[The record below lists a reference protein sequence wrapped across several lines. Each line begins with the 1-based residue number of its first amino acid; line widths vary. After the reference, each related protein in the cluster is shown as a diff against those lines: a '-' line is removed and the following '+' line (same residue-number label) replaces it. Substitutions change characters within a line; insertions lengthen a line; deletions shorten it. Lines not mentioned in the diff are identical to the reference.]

1 MDMETLVLRLAFV
14 FYLFAFGLYTLH
26 ALRKANVQVAGRVML
41 TFAVLLQIVAL
52 AVRWVNAGHP
62 PYRTLY
68 ESLVTLTWF
77 IGLVLLGFE
86 LRTRDPRPLPVALLI
101 NLIALYFAEFVA
113 SPEMA
118 PLSPA
123 LQSFWFFIHVP
134 TVLLSYAFFLLAFSA
149 DLGQRIFPTLTS
161 TAGEKNYARAAALIG
176 LPILGTGIMMGS
188 TWANEAWGR
197 YWAWDPKEV
206 WSLITFLGY
215 VMYLHI
221 SIHPDWRKKWAFPM
235 NVLAFLFVLLTYI
248 GVNYITRIFSVGS
261 LHTF

>member
-14 FYLFAFGLYTLH
+14 LYLFAFVFYTLH
-26 ALRKANVQVAGRVML
+26 ALRKAEARIAGRVVL
-41 TFAVLLQIVAL
+41 FFAVLLQLAAL
-52 AVRWVNAGHP
+52 AIRWVQSGHP

-77 IGLVLLGFE
+77 IGLVLLVFE
-86 LRTRDPRPLPVALLI
+86 LKTRDVRPLPVALFL
-101 NLIALYFAEFVA
+101 NLIALYFTEFVV

-123 LQSFWFFIHVP
+123 LQSYWFFIHVP
-134 TVLLSYAFFLLAFSA
+134 TMLLSYAFFTLAFSA
-149 DLGQRIFPTLTS
+149 DLGQRIFPGS
-161 TAGEKNYARAAALIG
+161 DPSGEANHARAAILIG

-188 TWANEAWGR
+188 AWANEAWGR

-215 VMYLHI
+215 MMYLHI
-221 SIHPDWRKKWAFPM
+221 SIHPDLRKRWAFPM
-235 NVLAFLFVLLTYI
+235 NAVAYLFVLLTYI
-248 GVNYITRIFSVGS
+248 GVNYITKIFSVES